1 MKLAIIS
8 IGIITLIKFILC
20 DKDLY
25 KVLEIPR
32 SASQNDIKKK
42 YRELTRKYH
51 PDRNQGNK
59 KASQK
64 FTEVAEAY
72 EILSDAKK
80 RRLYDR
86 GGMDA
91 VKNDGQMQESFDP
104 FDMFGGMFGGGQK
117 GERRDHDLRLK
128 IRVTLKD
135 LYIGKEYEV
144 KIFYYKLYYLS
155 F

>member
-1 MKLAIIS
+1 MKLTILS

-51 PDRNQGNK
+51 PDKNQGNK
-59 KASQK
+59 EASEK

-72 EILSDAKK
+72 EILSDQKK

-117 GERRDHDLRLK
+117 GERRDHDIRIKL
-128 IRVTLKD
+128 RVTLKD

-144 KIFYYKLYYLS
+144 TNSLFKKYN
-155 F
+155 